1 VTNIPSILQ
10 TPEEPESAAGV
21 PKQSS
26 GQLLE
31 LRSETG
37 TVYLRPSRLQRLRL
51 RWTFRHFR
59 KLPPELLSR
68 SDRRM
73 VQKMSRSAVVTPKL
87 PVARGSVLG
96 VVETVRPTL
105 PPAGL
110 RLVSSRSS
118 SPANSSPATSLATS
132 VATPLA
138 TPAAIKPLTPI
149 AKPAAPPA
157 PAAQSGKAANADLP
171 SGQWRA
177 LGALAGVGVV
187 VILASA
193 VKMPPFPSQMHT
205 HNVPSAAPPSVKKPS
220 PAMVAGPS
228 VQQPRRWIAPLPPE
242 STMVHQELATLTD
255 SDEADK
261 PIVHTVNRPQ
271 VPPVSVTPPTAKLIR
286 SIATGRA
293 LVAELPPAPFAKPV
307 VPERN
312 LVGELQLKALI
323 GSDGSVK
330 EVTVLSGNPVL
341 AKAGMRAVRQWH
353 YGVSQMPGGAS
364 EMETHIKM
372 SFFGEDAVSIASIG
386 KYN

>member
-1 VTNIPSILQ
+1 
-10 TPEEPESAAGV
+10 
-21 PKQSS
+21 
-26 GQLLE
+26 
-31 LRSETG
+31 
-37 TVYLRPSRLQRLRL
+37 
-51 RWTFRHFR
+51 
-59 KLPPELLSR
+59 
-68 SDRRM
+68 
-73 VQKMSRSAVVTPKL
+73 
-87 PVARGSVLG
+87 
-96 VVETVRPTL
+96 
-105 PPAGL
+105 
-110 RLVSSRSS
+110 
-118 SPANSSPATSLATS
+118 
-132 VATPLA
+132 
-138 TPAAIKPLTPI
+138 
-149 AKPAAPPA
+149 
-157 PAAQSGKAANADLP
+157 
-171 SGQWRA
+171 
-177 LGALAGVGVV
+177 
-187 VILASA
+187 
-193 VKMPPFPSQMHT
+193 
-205 HNVPSAAPPSVKKPS
+205 
-220 PAMVAGPS
+220 
-228 VQQPRRWIAPLPPE
+228 
-242 STMVHQELATLTD
+242 MVHQELATLTD